1 MSVYDR
7 KFPKNDSLLL
17 MRSALCMNRSD
28 GIRHLNPGISSFYF
42 ANLTVQ
48 LVEISKNMVI
58 LPVHQWACHIKIFAK
73 LKLLENT
80 NRPCGIP

>member
-17 MRSALCMNRSD
+17 MRSALCMNGIAMNRSD

-42 ANLTVQ
+42 ANLTFQ
-48 LVEISKNMVI
+48 LVEIGKNR
-58 LPVHQWACHIKIFAK
+58 IK
-73 LKLLENT
+73 T
-80 NRPCGIP
+80 T